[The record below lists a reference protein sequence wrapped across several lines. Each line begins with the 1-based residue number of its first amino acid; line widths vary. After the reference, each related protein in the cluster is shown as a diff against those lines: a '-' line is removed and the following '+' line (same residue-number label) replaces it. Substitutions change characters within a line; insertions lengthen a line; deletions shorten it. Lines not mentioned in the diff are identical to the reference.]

1 MIKEQLNKLL
11 SSMKEY
17 STVLDTLKQEYETKI
32 KNLEETYK
40 NPTLANM
47 LYEVEQEYKQTLL
60 NLKDKNIK
68 NVEKVFNSIK
78 EQVNKVVSKEVP
90 TDFINAMQLI
100 DTLGEKISDHE
111 AEIYINKY
119 KDNYMAIRGVLNTLN
134 KNNKMKDIDVISLD
148 EVLDNVQQVHDEI
161 INFFNNGHETYQA
174 FVLTSDNG
182 PIQELSNYLDNFLSD
197 HFIRNVIQEIQGNE

>member
-1 MIKEQLNKLL
+1 MIKEQLNELL
-11 SSMKEY
+11 NNIKKHL
-17 STVLDTLKQEYETKI
+17 TVLETLKQEYETKI

>member
-1 MIKEQLNKLL
+1 MIKEQLNELL
-11 SSMKEY
+11 NNIKKHL
-17 STVLDTLKQEYETKI
+17 TVLETLKQEYETKI

-47 LYEVEQEYKQTLL
+47 LYEVEQEDKQTLL

-182 PIQELSNYLDNFLSD
+182 PIQELSKYLDSFLSG
-197 HFIRNVIQEIQGNE
+197 HFIKNVFQEIQGDE